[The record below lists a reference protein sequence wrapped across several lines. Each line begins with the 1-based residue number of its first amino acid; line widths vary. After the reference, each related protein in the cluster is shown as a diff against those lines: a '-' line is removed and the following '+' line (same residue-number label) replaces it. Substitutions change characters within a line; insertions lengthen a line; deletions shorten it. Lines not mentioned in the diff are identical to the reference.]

1 MKTSNLLRIAA
12 TAAVALLLALPA
24 TARAQQADFTT
35 FVAIGDSLTAGFTD
49 GCLVDYAQADS
60 WGAIIAKAAKATY
73 EQPIIRSPGLGPC
86 MYLISLA
93 PAFGNR
99 PNTGVPTNST
109 LARPYNNLAVPGFK
123 IHDAVATNPA
133 TAAGG
138 LTYIILRGLG
148 TQLQQAASL
157 KPTFLLLALGHN
169 DVLGAAT
176 SGTAVEGLTLTPM
189 ASVNADL
196 DAIFSTM
203 KAAQGGAGKG
213 LVFNIGDV
221 STIPFVNTVSPILGV
236 YPAGTPGGLGG
247 QPIYALYDSCGGLAP
262 ACPVPA
268 GSYLTLLAASYLQAG
283 YGIPCAILAPTDPK
297 QANCN
302 KPLHDNIWVDGTGTV
317 QAGVVLTPT
326 EISAIRARTGEIN
339 AALISKGTAAGYKIW
354 DEAAYFADIKANGRS
369 WGGMAAPIGTAFL
382 SGGFFGYDGVHPTS
396 IGYAMV
402 ADDLIQSINYY
413 YGNNLPRVNM
423 QTYLAN
429 GDTWPGG
436 YPNGSV
442 LFSPTPTELVDWA
455 AAIFTPETWHDRL
468 RYVFPDMSRK
478 SRAIGP
484 FEGMPIST
492 EPGSPAAGR
501 DRLN

>member
-12 TAAVALLLALPA
+12 TLAVAILLALPA
-24 TARAQQADFTT
+24 TVQAQQADFTT

-60 WGAIIAKAAKATY
+60 FGAIVAKTAKATY
-73 EQPIIRSPGLGPC
+73 EQPIIRTPGLGPC
-86 MYLISLA
+86 MYLVSLA
-93 PAFGNR
+93 PQFGNR
-99 PNTGVPTNST
+99 PNTGVPTNLT

-123 IHDAVATNPA
+123 IHDAVATNPT

-157 KPTFLLLALGHN
+157 KPTFLMTWLGNN

-176 SGTAVEGLTLTPM
+176 SATAIEGLTLTPM
-189 ASVNADL
+189 ASINADL
-196 DAIFSTM
+196 DTIFSTM
-203 KAAQGGAGKG
+203 KAAQGGTGKG
-213 LVFNIGDV
+213 LVMTVPDV
-221 STIPFVNTVSPILGV
+221 ASIPFVTTVSPILGI
-236 YPAGTPGGLGG
+236 YPTGTPGVGG

-268 GSYLTLLAASYLQAG
+268 GSYLTLLAASYLQQG
-283 YGIPCAILAPTDPK
+283 YGIPCAVAPTNP
-297 QANCN
+297 NCN
-302 KPLHDNIWVDGTGTV
+302 KPLPDNLSINPSTG
-317 QAGVVLTPT
+317 AISPGVVLTPT
-326 EISAIRARTGEIN
+326 EVAAIRARTGEIN
-339 AALISKGTAAGYKIW
+339 AAIIAKGTAAGYKVW
-354 DEAAYFADIKANGRS
+354 DTAAVLADLTKNGRS
-369 WGGMAAPIGTAFL
+369 YGGLAITTAFL
-382 SGGFFGYDGVHPTS
+382 SGGAFGYDGVHPTS
-396 IGYAMV
+396 IGYAIA
-402 ADDLIQSINYY
+402 ADDLIQTINYY
-413 YGNNLPRVNM
+413 WNNNLPRVNM

-442 LFSPTPTELVDWA
+442 LFSPTPTEQIDWA

-478 SRAIGP
+478 SGTIRP
-484 FEGMPIST
+484 LEGMPISI
-492 EPGSPAAGR
+492 EPGSPARGR
-501 DRLN
+501 EQVN